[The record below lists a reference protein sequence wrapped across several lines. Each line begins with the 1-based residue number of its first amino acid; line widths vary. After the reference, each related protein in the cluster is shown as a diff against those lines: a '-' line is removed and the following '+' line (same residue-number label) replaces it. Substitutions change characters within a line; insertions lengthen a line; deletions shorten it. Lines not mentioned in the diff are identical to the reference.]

1 MTFKITTN
9 DQVHFIGIGGIGMS
23 GIAEIMHNIGFK
35 VQGSDPSRN
44 NKNIKR
50 LQKLGL
56 KVFFNHA
63 KKNVGKSKLVVFSS
77 AISKD
82 NPELREAK
90 RKKIPVIQRVEMLS
104 EIVKLKK
111 NIVISGAHGKTTI
124 TSLISTILS
133 KAKLDPMII
142 NGGILN
148 SINSNALFGKGD
160 WAVVEADESD
170 GSFLKIPITYSVVS
184 NIDKEHLDYYKNFNN
199 LYKSFETFINK
210 TPLIGKSFVCTD
222 DKFLK
227 KILRKKNKSN
237 IITYGFERGSDLH
250 PYNVK
255 NSGKMMVFN
264 ISVKLNNKVEH
275 IKNVE
280 LNLLGRHNV
289 LNATAA
295 IGVAKSLGIKNNTI
309 KATLKNFLG
318 VQRRLTKITNFRGSE
333 IYDDYAH
340 HPTEII
346 SVLNAIKS
354 GFKEKKIVT
363 VFQPHRYSRVASLK
377 KEFAN
382 AFKDSDLVVL
392 CPIYAASEKPIKNI
406 NHYELAKLINKN
418 SKKNVICIENQFDLE
433 RFIKRHTYGNEVIV
447 CMGAG
452 SISSW
457 IREIAVNLKN
467 EH

>member
-63 KKNVGKSKLVVFSS
+63 KKNVGNSKLVVFSS
-77 AISKD
+77 AIGKD
-82 NPELREAK
+82 NPELKEAK

-237 IITYGFERGSDLH
+237 IITYGFGNGSDLH

-255 NSGKMMVFN
+255 NSGKMMFFN
-264 ISVKLNNKVEH
+264 ISVKLNNKIEH
-275 IKNVE
+275 IKKIE

-295 IGVAKSLGIKNNTI
+295 IGVAKSLGIKNNII
-309 KATLKNFLG
+309 KKTLKNFLG
-318 VQRRLTKITNFRGSE
+318 VQRRLTKITNFRGSD

-340 HPTEII
+340 HPTEIT

-354 GFKEKKIVT
+354 GFKGKKIVT

-406 NHYELAKLINKN
+406 NHYELAKLIKKN
-418 SKKNVICIENQFDLE
+418 SKKDVICIENQFDLE
-433 RFIKRHTYGNEVIV
+433 RFIKRHTW
-447 CMGAG
+447 CRQFTK
-452 SISSW
+452 SSFS
-457 IREIAVNLKN
+457 VNQRKTVWCRSRD
-467 EH
+467 

>member
-63 KKNVGKSKLVVFSS
+63 KKNVGNSKLVVFSS

-82 NPELREAK
+82 NPELKEAK

-237 IITYGFERGSDLH
+237 IITYGFGNGSDLH

-255 NSGKMMVFN
+255 NSGKMMFFN
-264 ISVKLNNKVEH
+264 ISVKLNNKIEH
-275 IKNVE
+275 IKKIE

-295 IGVAKSLGIKNNTI
+295 IGVAKSLGIKNNII
-309 KATLKNFLG
+309 KKTLKNFLG
-318 VQRRLTKITNFRGSE
+318 VQRRLTKITNFRGSD

-340 HPTEII
+340 HPTEIT

-354 GFKEKKIVT
+354 GFKGKKIVT

-377 KEFAN
+377 K
-382 AFKDSDLVVL
+382 
-392 CPIYAASEKPIKNI
+392 
-406 NHYELAKLINKN
+406 
-418 SKKNVICIENQFDLE
+418 
-433 RFIKRHTYGNEVIV
+433 
-447 CMGAG
+447 
-452 SISSW
+452 
-457 IREIAVNLKN
+457 
-467 EH
+467 

>member
-1 MTFKITTN
+1 MTFKITAN

-35 VQGSDPSRN
+35 VQGSDPSKN

-50 LQKLGL
+50 LKKFGL
-56 KVFFNHA
+56 KIFFNHK
-63 KKNVGKSKLVVFSS
+63 KKNIGNSKLVVFSS

-82 NPELREAK
+82 NPELKEAR

-124 TSLISTILS
+124 TSLISTLLF

-184 NIDKEHLDYYKNFNN
+184 NIDKEHLDYYKNFKN

-227 KILRKKNKSN
+227 KILGKKNKSN
-237 IITYGFERGSDLH
+237 IITYGFNKEADLRPH
-250 PYNVK
+250 NVK
-255 NSGKMMVFN
+255 NLGTMMCFD
-264 ISVKLNNKVEH
+264 ISIKLNNKIEN
-275 IKNVE
+275 IKNIE
-280 LNLLGRHNV
+280 LNLLGMHNV

-295 IGVAKSLGIKNNTI
+295 IGVAKSLSIKNNII
-309 KATLKNFLG
+309 KKTLKNFLG
-318 VQRRLTKITNFRGSE
+318 VQRRLTKIISFRGSE

-340 HPTEII
+340 HPTEIKA
-346 SVLNAIKS
+346 VLNAIKS

-363 VFQPHRYSRVASLK
+363 VFQPHRYSRVALLK
-377 KEFAN
+377 KEFSN

-392 CPIYAASEKPIKNI
+392 CPIYGASEKPIKNI
-406 NHYELAKLINKN
+406 NHYELAKLIRKN
-418 SKKNVICIENQFDLE
+418 SKKEVMCIENKDDLE
-433 RFIKRHTYGNEVIV
+433 KFIKRHTYGNEVIV

-452 SISSW
+452 SISNW
-457 IREIAVNLKN
+457 IREIAVNLKD
-467 EH
+467 EY

>member
-35 VQGSDPSRN
+35 VQGSDPSKN

-56 KVFFNHA
+56 KVFFNHT
-63 KKNVGKSKLVVFSS
+63 KKNVGNSKLVVFSS

-82 NPELREAK
+82 NPELKEAK
-90 RKKIPVIQRVEMLS
+90 RKGIPVIQRVEMLS

-210 TPLIGKSFVCTD
+210 TPLIGKSFVCSD

-237 IITYGFERGSDLH
+237 IITYGFGAGADLH

-255 NSGKMMVFN
+255 NSGKTMHFN
-264 ISVKLNNKVEH
+264 ISIKLNNKVEH
-275 IKNVE
+275 IRNIE

-295 IGVAKSLGIKNNTI
+295 IGVAKSLGINDNTI
-309 KATLKNFLG
+309 KKTLKNFLG
-318 VQRRLTKITNFRGSE
+318 VQRRLTKIADFRGSE

-340 HPTEII
+340 HPTEIT

-354 GFKEKKIVT
+354 GFREKKIVT

-382 AFKDSDLVVL
+382 AFKDSELVVL
-392 CPIYAASEKPIKNI
+392 CPIYAASEKPLKNI
-406 NHYELAKLINKN
+406 NHYELAKLIKKN
-418 SKKNVICIENQFDLE
+418 SKKDVICIENQFDLE
-433 RFIKRHTYGNEVIV
+433 KFIKRHIYGNEVIV

-457 IREIAVNLKN
+457 IREIAINLKN

>member
-1 MTFKITTN
+1 MTFKITTS
-9 DQVHFIGIGGIGMS
+9 DQVHFVGIGGIGMS

-35 VQGSDPSRN
+35 VQGSDTSRN

-50 LQKLGL
+50 LQKQGL
-56 KVFFNHA
+56 KIFYNHK
-63 KKNVGKSKLVVFSS
+63 KKNIGNSKLVVFSS
-77 AISKD
+77 AINKG

-104 EIVKLKK
+104 EIVRLKK

-124 TSLISTILS
+124 TSLISTLLS

-199 LYKSFETFINK
+199 LYKSFEIFINR
-210 TPLIGKSFVCTD
+210 T
-222 DKFLK
+222 
-227 KILRKKNKSN
+227 
-237 IITYGFERGSDLH
+237 
-250 PYNVK
+250 
-255 NSGKMMVFN
+255 
-264 ISVKLNNKVEH
+264 
-275 IKNVE
+275 
-280 LNLLGRHNV
+280 NV

-295 IGVAKSLGIKNNTI
+295 IGVAKSLGVKNNII

-318 VQRRLTKITNFRGSE
+318 VQRRLTKISNFRGSI

-354 GFKEKKIVT
+354 SFENKKIVT
-363 VFQPHRYSRVASLK
+363 VFQPHRYSRVALLK

-382 AFKDSDLVVL
+382 AFIDSDLVVL

-406 NHYELAKLINKN
+406 NHYELAKLIKKN
-418 SKKNVICIENQFDLE
+418 SKKEVICIENQFDLE
-433 RFIKRHTYGNEVIV
+433 RFIKLHAYGNEIIV

-457 IREIAVNLKN
+457 IRDIAVNLKN

>member
-56 KVFFNHA
+56 KVFFNHT
-63 KKNVGKSKLVVFSS
+63 KKNVGNSKLVVFSS

-82 NPELREAK
+82 NPELKEAK
-90 RKKIPVIQRVEMLS
+90 RKGIPVIQRVEMLS

-237 IITYGFERGSDLH
+237 IITYGFGNGSDLH

-255 NSGKMMVFN
+255 NSGKMMFFN
-264 ISVKLNNKVEH
+264 ISVKLNNKIEH
-275 IKNVE
+275 IKNIE

-295 IGVAKSLGIKNNTI
+295 IGVAKSLGIKNNII
-309 KATLKNFLG
+309 KKTLKNFLG
-318 VQRRLTKITNFRGSE
+318 IQRRLTKITNFRGSD

-340 HPTEII
+340 HPTEIT

-354 GFKEKKIVT
+354 GFKGKKIVT

-382 AFKDSDLVVL
+382 AFK
-392 CPIYAASEKPIKNI
+392 I
-406 NHYELAKLINKN
+406 
-418 SKKNVICIENQFDLE
+418 VI
-433 RFIKRHTYGNEVIV
+433 
-447 CMGAG
+447 
-452 SISSW
+452 
-457 IREIAVNLKN
+457 
-467 EH
+467 

>member
-63 KKNVGKSKLVVFSS
+63 KKNIGNSKLVVFSS

-184 NIDKEHLDYYKNFNN
+184 NIDKEHLDYYKNFKN

-237 IITYGFERGSDLH
+237 IITYGFENGSDLH

-255 NSGKMMVFN
+255 NSGKMMFFN

-275 IKNVE
+275 IKNIE
-280 LNLLGRHNV
+280 LNLLGKHNV

-318 VQRRLTKITNFRGSE
+318 VQRRLTKISNFRGSE

-418 SKKNVICIENQFDLE
+418 SKKDVICIENQFDLE
-433 RFIKRHTYGNEVIV
+433 RFIKRHTHGNEVVV

>member
-63 KKNVGKSKLVVFSS
+63 KKNVGNSKLVVFSS

-82 NPELREAK
+82 NSELREAK

-237 IITYGFERGSDLH
+237 IITYGFKRGSDLH

-309 KATLKNFLG
+309 KTTLKNFLG

-418 SKKNVICIENQFDLE
+418 SKKDVICIENQFDLE
-433 RFIKRHTYGNEVIV
+433 RFIKRHTHGNEVVV

>member
-1 MTFKITTN
+1 MTFKITAN

-63 KKNVGKSKLVVFSS
+63 KKNVGNSKLVVFSS
-77 AISKD
+77 AIGKD
-82 NPELREAK
+82 NPELKEAK

-237 IITYGFERGSDLH
+237 IITYGFGNGSDLH

-255 NSGKMMVFN
+255 NSGKMMFFN
-264 ISVKLNNKVEH
+264 ISVKLNNKIEH
-275 IKNVE
+275 IKNIE

-295 IGVAKSLGIKNNTI
+295 IGVAKSLGIKNNII
-309 KATLKNFLG
+309 KKTLKNFLG
-318 VQRRLTKITNFRGSE
+318 VQRRLTKITNFRGSD

-354 GFKEKKIVT
+354 GFKGKKIVT

-392 CPIYAASEKPIKNI
+392 CPIYAASEK
-406 NHYELAKLINKN
+406 
-418 SKKNVICIENQFDLE
+418 
-433 RFIKRHTYGNEVIV
+433 
-447 CMGAG
+447 
-452 SISSW
+452 
-457 IREIAVNLKN
+457 
-467 EH
+467 

>member
-1 MTFKITTN
+1 MTFKITTS

-35 VQGSDPSRN
+35 VQGSDTSRN

-50 LQKLGL
+50 LQKQGL
-56 KVFFNHA
+56 KIFYNHK
-63 KKNVGKSKLVVFSS
+63 KKNIGNSKLVVFSS
-77 AISKD
+77 AINKK

-104 EIVKLKK
+104 EIVRLKK

-124 TSLISTILS
+124 TSLISTLLS

-199 LYKSFETFINK
+199 LYKSFEIFINR
-210 TPLIGKSFVCTD
+210 TPLIGKSFVCID

-227 KILRKKNKSN
+227 KILKKKNKSN
-237 IITYGFERGSDLH
+237 IITYGFKNGSDLH
-250 PYNVK
+250 AYNVK
-255 NSGKMMVFN
+255 NLEKMMRFD
-264 ISVKLNNKVEH
+264 ISIKLNDKVEH
-275 IKNVE
+275 IRNIE

-295 IGVAKSLGIKNNTI
+295 IGVAKSLGIKNNII

-318 VQRRLTKITNFRGSE
+318 VQRRLTKIS
-333 IYDDYAH
+333 
-340 HPTEII
+340 
-346 SVLNAIKS
+346 
-354 GFKEKKIVT
+354 
-363 VFQPHRYSRVASLK
+363 
-377 KEFAN
+377 
-382 AFKDSDLVVL
+382 
-392 CPIYAASEKPIKNI
+392 
-406 NHYELAKLINKN
+406 
-418 SKKNVICIENQFDLE
+418 
-433 RFIKRHTYGNEVIV
+433 
-447 CMGAG
+447 
-452 SISSW
+452 
-457 IREIAVNLKN
+457 
-467 EH
+467 

>member
-1 MTFKITTN
+1 MTFKITTS

-35 VQGSDPSRN
+35 VQGSDTSRN

-50 LQKLGL
+50 LQKHGL
-56 KVFFNHA
+56 KIFFNHE
-63 KKNVGKSKLVVFSS
+63 KKNIGNSKLVVFSS
-77 AISKD
+77 AIHKD

-90 RKKIPVIQRVEMLS
+90 RKKIPAMQRVEMLS
-104 EIVKLKK
+104 EIVRLKK

-184 NIDKEHLDYYKNFNN
+184 NIDKEHLEYYKNFNN

-227 KILRKKNKSN
+227 KILKKRNKSN
-237 IITYGFERGSDLH
+237 IITYGFENGSNLR

-255 NSGKMMVFN
+255 NLEKMMSFN
-264 ISVKLNNKVEH
+264 ISIKLNDKVEY
-275 IKNVE
+275 IKNIE
-280 LNLLGRHNV
+280 LNLLGKHNV

-295 IGVAKSLGIKNNTI
+295 IGVAKSLGIKNNII
-309 KATLKNFLG
+309 KTTLKNFSG
-318 VQRRLTKITNFRGSE
+318 IQRRLTKISNFRGSI

-340 HPTEII
+340 HPTEIV
-346 SVLNAIKS
+346 SVLSAIKS
-354 GFKEKKIVT
+354 CF
-363 VFQPHRYSRVASLK
+363 
-377 KEFAN
+377 
-382 AFKDSDLVVL
+382 
-392 CPIYAASEKPIKNI
+392 
-406 NHYELAKLINKN
+406 INK
-418 SKKNVICIENQFDLE
+418 KL
-433 RFIKRHTYGNEVIV
+433 
-447 CMGAG
+447 
-452 SISSW
+452 
-457 IREIAVNLKN
+457 
-467 EH
+467 